1 MVDNFKIKMLI
12 EINILISE
20 DINLIIFIRIS
31 YINNYNIIFKFIIIS
46 LIRSFIK

>member
-1 MVDNFKIKMLI
+1 MLI
-12 EINILISE
+12 EINIFNFKK
-20 DINLIIFIRIS
+20 INLIIFIYIN